1 MSPGR
6 KRAHYRTKLEIRKA
20 NEEKREPTYRIVNV
34 PEKMRPTEGSLT
46 ELGENTSGSI
56 KDNYSGEN
64 YYSGR

>member
-6 KRAHYRTKLEIRKA
+6 KRVHFRAKLEIRKA
-20 NEEKREPTYRIVNV
+20 KEEKREPTYRIVNV
-34 PEKMRPTEGSLT
+34 PGKMRPTEVSLT

-56 KDNYSGEN
+56 KDNYSGGN